1 MLRVEQMCKFANFQ
15 QVVDDDNISNVS
27 IIWLAY
33 CIQYSCAQLTY
44 DWLIY
49 TVSQKKRLNFETV

>member
-1 MLRVEQMCKFANFQ
+1 MCKFANFQ